1 MKGSFREKWMDRCI
15 IQKKKE
21 KNRILLRKRQKDR
34 AKRPYECFCCY
45 SEVEIL
51 NITPHLP
58 NTDILSIATPAFV
71 EAGSKYIF
79 FQAALL
85 SIVFPSK
92 ACVYDSN
99 YSLTSETVYPYHL
112 VIWYSVSRTRC
123 LKARSTSRIFLE
135 SFYPRKLFRRV
146 GIPNEYWRFEFFFF
160 LLFHRHHVS

>member
-15 IQKKKE
+15 IQKKKKKKIE
-21 KNRILLRKRQKDR
+21 SCYEKDR
-34 AKRPYECFCCY
+34 AKRLYECFCCY

-58 NTDILSIATPAFV
+58 NTDILSIATPAFE

-112 VIWYSVSRTRC
+112 VI
-123 LKARSTSRIFLE
+123 
-135 SFYPRKLFRRV
+135 
-146 GIPNEYWRFEFFFF
+146 
-160 LLFHRHHVS
+160 